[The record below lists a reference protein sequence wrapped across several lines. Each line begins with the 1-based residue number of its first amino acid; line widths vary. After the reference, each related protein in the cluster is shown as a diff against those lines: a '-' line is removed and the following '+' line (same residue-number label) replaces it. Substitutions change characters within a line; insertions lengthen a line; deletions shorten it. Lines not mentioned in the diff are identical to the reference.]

1 MAEMKWT
8 KEQQQVIDAR
18 GRNLLVSAAAGSGK
32 TAVLVER
39 IVRMVT
45 DPDHPVDIDRLLV
58 MTFTNAAAAEMRER
72 IGDAL
77 EKRLEEEP
85 GDRNLE
91 RQTSLIHHAR
101 ITTIDSFCLKLL
113 REHFN
118 ELDIDPGFRIGDEGE
133 LLLLQADVM
142 KELLED
148 YYGREDGRFLRFVDT
163 YASGKADGGLEDYIL
178 QVWRFSQSNPWPGQ
192 WIAACKKELSEET
205 DGDLDGLETAEWM
218 RFLVRDVKRQAG
230 EFAEQLAE
238 ALETAGEE
246 NGPQAYIPML
256 QEDLRAMERLS
267 EASEEELTA
276 VGDIGKVS
284 ADCIRSYFSDEKNQ
298 VVLQRLA
305 QAGVNMTAEE
315 SETVDSVISGK
326 TLVVTGT
333 LPTLGRKEAQT
344 LIERYGGKVSGSVSK
359 KTDYV
364 LAGESAGSK
373 LTKAQEL
380 GIRVISEDE
389 LYDMLQIER

>member
-163 YASGKADGGLEDYIL
+163 YASGKAD
-178 QVWRFSQSNPWPGQ
+178 WRIIFYRCGDFPRATPGR
-192 WIAACKKELSEET
+192 ASGSPPVKKSFQ
-205 DGDLDGLETAEWM
+205 
-218 RFLVRDVKRQAG
+218 RRQ
-230 EFAEQLAE
+230 
-238 ALETAGEE
+238 
-246 NGPQAYIPML
+246 
-256 QEDLRAMERLS
+256 
-267 EASEEELTA
+267 
-276 VGDIGKVS
+276 
-284 ADCIRSYFSDEKNQ
+284 
-298 VVLQRLA
+298 
-305 QAGVNMTAEE
+305 
-315 SETVDSVISGK
+315 
-326 TLVVTGT
+326 TGT
-333 LPTLGRKEAQT
+333 W
-344 LIERYGGKVSGSVSK
+344 
-359 KTDYV
+359 TDWRTQN
-364 LAGESAGSK
+364 GCGFWC
-373 LTKAQEL
+373 
-380 GIRVISEDE
+380 G
-389 LYDMLQIER
+389 M

>member
-267 EASEEELTA
+267 EAETYKEICGILSA
-276 VGDIGKVS
+276 PYVRPPGRCAGKG
-284 ADCIRSYFSDEKNQ
+284 CGPGEKGGRFGAPEPGQ
-298 VVLQRLA
+298 GR
-305 QAGVNMTAEE
+305 
-315 SETVDSVISGK
+315 
-326 TLVVTGT
+326 
-333 LPTLGRKEAQT
+333 RKEDEGPLCAGGPGTHLWGPFKQPGAGPHAPGAG
-344 LIERYGGKVSGSVSK
+344 RGVYGPVPGGQG
-359 KTDYV
+359 
-364 LAGESAGSK
+364 GEKPGGF
-373 LTKAQEL
+373 Q
-380 GIRVISEDE
+380 
-389 LYDMLQIER
+389 

>member
-205 DGDLDGLETAEWM
+205 DGDLDGLENAEWM

-238 ALETAGEE
+238 AKALAAKIDELSVTVSIKAGE
-246 NGPQAYIPML
+246 G
-256 QEDLRAMERLS
+256 
-267 EASEEELTA
+267 
-276 VGDIGKVS
+276 
-284 ADCIRSYFSDEKNQ
+284 
-298 VVLQRLA
+298 
-305 QAGVNMTAEE
+305 
-315 SETVDSVISGK
+315 
-326 TLVVTGT
+326 
-333 LPTLGRKEAQT
+333 GRT
-344 LIERYGGKVSGSVSK
+344 FGSVSTKEIAKAAADQLHLDIDK
-359 KTDYV
+359 KKMVLTDPIRSLGTFEV
-364 LAGESAGSK
+364 PIK
-373 LTKAQEL
+373 LHKDVTAKL
-380 GIRVISEDE
+380 RVKVTEA
-389 LYDMLQIER
+389 

>member
-77 EKRLEEEP
+77 EKRLEEP

-163 YASGKADGGLEDYIL
+163 YASGKADGRPGGLYFTGVEI
-178 QVWRFSQSNPWPGQ
+178 FP
-192 WIAACKKELSEET
+192 
-205 DGDLDGLETAEWM
+205 
-218 RFLVRDVKRQAG
+218 
-230 EFAEQLAE
+230 EQ
-238 ALETAGEE
+238 
-246 NGPQAYIPML
+246 P
-256 QEDLRAMERLS
+256 
-267 EASEEELTA
+267 
-276 VGDIGKVS
+276 
-284 ADCIRSYFSDEKNQ
+284 
-298 VVLQRLA
+298 
-305 QAGVNMTAEE
+305 
-315 SETVDSVISGK
+315 
-326 TLVVTGT
+326 
-333 LPTLGRKEAQT
+333 
-344 LIERYGGKVSGSVSK
+344 
-359 KTDYV
+359 
-364 LAGESAGSK
+364 LAGPVDRR
-373 LTKAQEL
+373 L
-380 GIRVISEDE
+380 
-389 LYDMLQIER
+389 

>member
-230 EFAEQLAE
+230 EFAEQLSE

-256 QEDLRAMERLS
+256 QDDLRAMERLS

>member
-18 GRNLLVSAAAGSGK
+18 GRKNLVSPAEGSGN
-32 TAVLVER
+32 TAVQVER
-39 IVRMVT
+39 IVPMVT

-230 EFAEQLAE
+230 ECAEQLAE
-238 ALETAGEE
+238 AL
-246 NGPQAYIPML
+246 
-256 QEDLRAMERLS
+256 
-267 EASEEELTA
+267 
-276 VGDIGKVS
+276 
-284 ADCIRSYFSDEKNQ
+284 
-298 VVLQRLA
+298 
-305 QAGVNMTAEE
+305 
-315 SETVDSVISGK
+315 
-326 TLVVTGT
+326 
-333 LPTLGRKEAQT
+333 
-344 LIERYGGKVSGSVSK
+344 
-359 KTDYV
+359 
-364 LAGESAGSK
+364 
-373 LTKAQEL
+373 
-380 GIRVISEDE
+380 
-389 LYDMLQIER
+389 

>member
-246 NGPQAYIPML
+246 NGPQAYIPMR

-298 VVLQRLA
+298 VVLQRIA

>member
-1 MAEMKWT
+1 M
-8 KEQQQVIDAR
+8 Q
-18 GRNLLVSAAAGSGK
+18 SALTFPMSP
-32 TAVLVER
+32 TAV
-39 IVRMVT
+39 
-45 DPDHPVDIDRLLV
+45 
-58 MTFTNAAAAEMRER
+58 
-72 IGDAL
+72 
-77 EKRLEEEP
+77 
-85 GDRNLE
+85 
-91 RQTSLIHHAR
+91 S
-101 ITTIDSFCLKLL
+101 S
-113 REHFN
+113 
-118 ELDIDPGFRIGDEGE
+118 
-133 LLLLQADVM
+133 
-142 KELLED
+142 
-148 YYGREDGRFLRFVDT
+148 
-163 YASGKADGGLEDYIL
+163 S
-178 QVWRFSQSNPWPGQ
+178 
-192 WIAACKKELSEET
+192 
-205 DGDLDGLETAEWM
+205 
-218 RFLVRDVKRQAG
+218 
-230 EFAEQLAE
+230 
-238 ALETAGEE
+238 
-246 NGPQAYIPML
+246 
-256 QEDLRAMERLS
+256 S